1 MLLFVYGTLRRGGT
15 NHAQL
20 QGARYVTMACSAAQ
34 YELVDLGGYPAL
46 LEDGHQSVIGE
57 LYEVDAALT
66 RALDEFEDVPTL
78 YERKR
83 IELYRAEPQT
93 GSEVSP
99 QFADAYVLPRAR
111 AQGAPALVTGDWL
124 PSTEYSA
131 DATRGRL

>member
-20 QGARYVTMACSAAQ
+20 QGARYVTMTCSAAH

-46 LEDGHQSVIGE
+46 LEGGNQGVIGE

-66 RALDEFEDVPTL
+66 RALDEFEDVPML

-83 IELYRAEPQT
+83 IELYRAEQPA
-93 GSEVSP
+93 GSAGSP

-111 AQGAPALVTGDWL
+111 ARGAPALATGDWL

-131 DATRGRL
+131 DARRGRL